1 VNKLLPPPKDED
13 GLRSMNSESKAAI
26 DAQTGHHGSTF
37 SEKDVAE
44 PKAKPNPEDENS
56 AYEGVDGMEN

>member
-1 VNKLLPPPKDED
+1 
-13 GLRSMNSESKAAI
+13 MNSESKAAI